1 LNLFIRTGGD
11 PVSLAGSVRRVILE
25 FEPDQAITNIAPLQQ
40 EVQDTVAQPR
50 FFTIVLST
58 FGAVALL
65 LAVLGIF
72 GVISYTVRQRTREI
86 GIRMAL
92 GASKRDVIGMVLRRA
107 AKLLAIGACIGIAGA
122 LLSGRLISGL
132 LFGVQATDP
141 LAIAGAVALLSAS
154 ALLAAAVPALRAT
167 RIEPVTA
174 LRYE

>member
-1 LNLFIRTGGD
+1 
-11 PVSLAGSVRRVILE
+11 
-25 FEPDQAITNIAPLQQ
+25 
-40 EVQDTVAQPR
+40 
-50 FFTIVLST
+50 
-58 FGAVALL
+58 
-65 LAVLGIF
+65 
-72 GVISYTVRQRTREI
+72 
-86 GIRMAL
+86 MAL

-141 LAIAGAVALLSAS
+141 LAIAGAVVLLSAS

>member
-1 LNLFIRTGGD
+1 
-11 PVSLAGSVRRVILE
+11 
-25 FEPDQAITNIAPLQQ
+25 
-40 EVQDTVAQPR
+40 
-50 FFTIVLST
+50 VLST